1 MKPLILLLFLCLL
14 ASCGGTGS
22 KSNSG
27 AEAPGTDIYQA
38 LEEVSCPNAD
48 DFRGSG
54 VGNSE
59 SEALAQARS
68 NMALEHFSQKLK
80 SDVQISGRN
89 IDGVASTNTAT
100 SIDQKAAL
108 TNAQDARIAHKKQSG
123 NKIGIVVCMSKADA
137 AKPYIQRQSLLLDS
151 LEFITASGL
160 KATHPKQKN
169 ETRNKANAI
178 WARMFANNGL
188 LKSWGMESDISRA
201 KDLHDA
207 VEYDYKDYCQTA
219 KLHWNPE
226 RETPYSEIVFSKLS
240 GSVKMEKSPCNGRG
254 ISLVYKG
261 TEPSCSVKFGLN
273 TCDYAQSLSVSAC
286 DGTEYLQLK
295 SDVMGAHQKPDFA
308 LEKLQGNLKSAE
320 FWSQWMQEIKQWSP
334 QCE

>member
-1 MKPLILLLFLCLL
+1 MRLL
-14 ASCGGTGS
+14 ALAVPLCIGCASAPVQQQAQPVAEMPELPQCPAGELSGFGFSETEGEAISMAHSDLAKRISLSIKVTTEYAMKQQDFNGKEDISTKYGTEIRE
-22 KSNSG
+22 
-27 AEAPGTDIYQA
+27 EA
-38 LEEVSCPNAD
+38 
-48 DFRGSG
+48 
-54 VGNSE
+54 
-59 SEALAQARS
+59 ALA
-68 NMALEHFSQKLK
+68 
-80 SDVQISGRN
+80 
-89 IDGVASTNTAT
+89 
-100 SIDQKAAL
+100 
-108 TNAQDARIAHKKQSG
+108 NAQDARIAHKKQSG
-123 NKIGIVVCMSKADA
+123 NKIGIAVCMSKADA

-151 LEFITASGL
+151 LEFITASEL

-169 ETRNKANAI
+169 EARNKANAI
-178 WARMFANNGL
+178 WARMLANNDL
-188 LKSWGMESDISRA
+188 LKSWGIESGISMA

-240 GSVKMEKSPCNGRG
+240 SSVKMEKSPCNGRG
-254 ISLVYKG
+254 ISLVYRG